1 MTKYNIP
8 VQVPVGVSN
17 KHIHLSQ
24 NHLEQLFGPGHKLT
38 ELKPL
43 YQPGHYAC
51 KEVLTI
57 AGPKGIIPNVRVL
70 GPLRSQTQV
79 EVSRTDSYLLGIKPP
94 LRDSGDLEG
103 SAGCILMGPKGTVVL
118 EEGVII
124 AARHIHCSP
133 EEAEAL
139 QLKDKDRVN
148 LSVAGER
155 SVIFNNVLVRVAHG
169 LRLELHVDTDEANAS
184 FLGNSDFAYILE
196 KSTEKE
202 AIPLVVKEFQ
212 KV

>member
-24 NHLEQLFGPGHKLT
+24 AHLEQLFGKGHKLT

-43 YQPGHYAC
+43 YQPGHFAC
-51 KEVLTI
+51 KEVVTI

-79 EVSRTDSYLLGIKPP
+79 EISRSDSFALGIKPP

-118 EEGVII
+118 EEGVIM
-124 AARHIHCSP
+124 AARHIHLGV
-133 EEAEAL
+133 EEAKVL

-148 LSVAGER
+148 ISVGGER
-155 SVIFNNVLVRVAHG
+155 GLIFNNVLVRVAQG
-169 LRLELHVDTDEANAS
+169 LRLEFHVDIDEANAG
-184 FLGNSDFAYILE
+184 FLASGDYAYITE
-196 KSTEKE
+196 KSEEKE
-202 AIPLVVKEFQ
+202 VSTMSERVIQ
-212 KV
+212 KI